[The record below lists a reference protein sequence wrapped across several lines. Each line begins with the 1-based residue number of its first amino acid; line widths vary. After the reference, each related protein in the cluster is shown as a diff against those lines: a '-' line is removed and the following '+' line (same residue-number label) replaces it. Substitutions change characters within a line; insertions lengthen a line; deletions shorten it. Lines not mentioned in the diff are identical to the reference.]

1 MILPD
6 GNRERSWRVL
16 VAIKPDGVRALMRD
30 RRWSEK
36 DLAAALGVHH
46 SQVNRVLN
54 GKRRPGAKFIAGML
68 RLGVPFEAVFR
79 YEEA

>member
-1 MILPD
+1 MTIAI
-6 GNRERSWRVL
+6 RV
-16 VAIKPDGVRALMRD
+16 DRVRALMAD
-30 RRWSEK
+30 RHWSEK
-36 DLAAALGVHH
+36 DLAAALGVDH

-79 YEEA
+79 YEETE